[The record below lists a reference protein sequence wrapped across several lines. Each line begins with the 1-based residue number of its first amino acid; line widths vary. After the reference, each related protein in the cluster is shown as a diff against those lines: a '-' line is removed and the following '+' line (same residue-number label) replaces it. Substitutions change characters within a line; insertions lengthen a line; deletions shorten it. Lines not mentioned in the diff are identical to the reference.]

1 MRLHPERGGSHSV
14 PGHYEKAW
22 RHYGGWSE
30 PWCCEARVDEDCEA
44 LGDLEQPHA
53 LQNPSFLSKYGLV
66 VTMLATLLATCAL
79 ASWWW
84 LGVESS
90 RESTKWT
97 KFGEVPMTLR
107 LSGVDCR
114 RGDGNEDANGQY
126 IYQGQ
131 TADGRPYY
139 RHYDKGR
146 DAWLY
151 YDKECDGAK
160 GGNNDSFVG
169 NVHPHTVKTL
179 NSRSFRSRWRQR
191 LCRCRVHSL
200 RNSRAP

>member
-139 RHYDKGR
+139 RHYDRVGMR
-146 DAWLY
+146 GYTTTRNVMVPRVATTTRG
-151 YDKECDGAK
+151 EC
-160 GGNNDSFVG
+160 SCS
-169 NVHPHTVKTL
+169 H
-179 NSRSFRSRWRQR
+179 RQDPQ
-191 LCRCRVHSL
+191 LTQL
-200 RNSRAP
+200 QI